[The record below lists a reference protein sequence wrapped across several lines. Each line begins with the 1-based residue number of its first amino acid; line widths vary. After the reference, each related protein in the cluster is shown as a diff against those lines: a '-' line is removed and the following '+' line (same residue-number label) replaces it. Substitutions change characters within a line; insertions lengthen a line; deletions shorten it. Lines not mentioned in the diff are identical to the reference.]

1 MTSLK
6 AVSRTQ
12 GNNRALKAGDVK
24 LRNYALEFEEIP
36 VLVEAFRRMVRGL
49 EFDVCEMALTT
60 YICARAHGTRMT
72 AIPVFLVRAFH
83 HGAILKRTGG
93 PVQHPSDLAGKR
105 VGVNRGYTVTTGVW
119 ARAVL
124 QEEYGLDLSGITWVC
139 SGDEHVAEFVAP
151 SNVERL
157 RAGTTLIDA
166 LRAGEL
172 DAVIGLDGGGDG
184 VEPLIAQPMVA
195 GLAALDSRG
204 HYPINH
210 LVVIK
215 DDLLDRDP
223 DLAADV
229 FEAFAQ
235 SKRQYVDDLLGG
247 RIAQPTDVDRLH
259 LEVAHRIGDPLPY
272 GIDSNRRTI
281 ENLVA
286 HAVTQGILRA
296 PVPVEELFAP
306 ATRALQG

>member
-1 MTSLK
+1 MTSLR

-12 GNNRALKAGDVK
+12 GNNRALKSGNVK
-24 LRNYALEFEEIP
+24 LRNYALEFEEVP

-60 YICARAHGTRMT
+60 YLCARAHGKRMT
-72 AIPVFLVRAFH
+72 AVPVFLVRAFH
-83 HGAILKRTGG
+83 HGAILKRTDGSI
-93 PVQHPSDLAGKR
+93 QNPSDLAGKR
-105 VGVNRGYTVTTGVW
+105 IGVNRGYTVTTGVW
-119 ARAVL
+119 ARALL
-124 QEEYGLDLSGITWVC
+124 QEEYGLDLGAITWVC
-139 SGDEHVAEFVAP
+139 SGDEHVAEFVPP

-157 RAGTTLIDA
+157 RAGTTLIDS

-184 VEPLIAQPMVA
+184 VEPLITLPMAA
-195 GLAALDSRG
+195 GLAALESRG

-223 DLAADV
+223 DLAAEV
-229 FEAFAQ
+229 FEAFAH
-235 SKRQYVDDLLGG
+235 SKRLYVDDLLGG
-247 RIAQPTDVDRLH
+247 RMAEPTDVDRLH
-259 LEVAHRIGDPLPY
+259 VEVARRIGDPLPY
-272 GIDSNRRTI
+272 GIDPNRRTI
-281 ENLVA
+281 EDLVA

-296 PVPVEELFAP
+296 RVPVDELFAP
-306 ATRALQG
+306 ASRTLQG